1 MPADHGTQ
9 TCALSSNRCSSP
21 TLCDVMHSHTVVH
34 YFHSHAMDVPVVVQ
48 PRPED
53 QMSPAQTAA
62 EATKRMLDSKRLSNK
77 INYEVLDNLF
87 NTDSVTQG

>member
-1 MPADHGTQ
+1 
-9 TCALSSNRCSSP
+9 
-21 TLCDVMHSHTVVH
+21 
-34 YFHSHAMDVPVVVQ
+34 
-48 PRPED
+48 
-53 QMSPAQTAA
+53 MSPAQTAA

>member
-1 MPADHGTQ
+1 
-9 TCALSSNRCSSP
+9 
-21 TLCDVMHSHTVVH
+21 
-34 YFHSHAMDVPVVVQ
+34 MDVPVVVQ